1 MQLEISGTQSDE
13 YSGPYTGH
21 SDSHPVALTL
31 DAFRAHLDSTG
42 KICPR
47 PWCWRRFYI
56 LFQPDLEP
64 PWLSSWWMTSTQEK
78 KTLFLKQM
86 EYLACQ
92 TNHFPAACRFLQDMD
107 KEYWLFE

>member
-13 YSGPYTGH
+13 YVGPYTRN
-21 SDSHPVALTL
+21 SDNNTSAPTL
-31 DAFRAHLDSTG
+31 AAFKTHLERTG

-56 LFQPDLEP
+56 LFQPGLEP
-64 PWLSSWWMTSTQEK
+64 PWLSSWWVTSTQEK
-78 KTLFLKQM
+78 KNLFLKQM
-86 EYLACQ
+86 EYLACH
-92 TNHFPAACRFLQDMD
+92 TNHFHAACRFLQDMD